1 MDGNKEFDG
10 DSVRKGV
17 VLGLGIGLGVM
28 GLIWTAIYA
37 RRELIKI
44 VIAEQRE
51 RALEELAEEGEEMS
65 QQFMNSDT
73 DQLRAIEEGDD
84 SGSLPS
90 FEDDQSYEDLENN
103 KVESESDFS
112 LISINSRAEETKSQH
127 SRTPPGKQMARHR
140 PWTPETVANEL
151 PILPKLINRY
161 IGPIISGGTAS
172 ELNNGTNAEISN
184 QSKNDGSSRKKRHS
198 SLPPL
203 RDLEDNFS
211 FESVE
216 DSYDAVPSISPPSS
230 PTRRATLQH
239 TAYSNDNIQVALSES
254 SNRPRASS
262 VPIDENWLANIDE
275 TKVLSGHS
283 LEADD
288 VNATVSFL
296 TPVGT
301 KSNATGNRRRSNT
314 DPTDKGDYSSILA
327 KHKAKGSKSVSP
339 PQRKHHNG
347 RQQSPQWT
355 PSKKGLRKRHS
366 FGSLPT
372 PESHDTSRN
381 NRAPS
386 PLFFQHK
393 NGTSQDQGDELS
405 LSRTHSL
412 PDPEFQRHGQGRQR
426 SSSLQLFPTVDGNM
440 VFDLGNNHGA
450 SSDDDAGNLPSREWF
465 WIWA

>member
-51 RALEELAEEGEEMS
+51 RALEELAEEGEGMS
-65 QQFMNSDT
+65 QHFMNSDT

-84 SGSLPS
+84 SGSLQS

-112 LISINSRAEETKSQH
+112 LISVNSRDSKSQH
-127 SRTPPGKQMARHR
+127 CRTPPGKQMTNHR

-161 IGPIISGGTAS
+161 ISPIISGGTVDLATD
-172 ELNNGTNAEISN
+172 NGANAQMTN
-184 QSKNDGSSRKKRHS
+184 QSKIDLSRKKRHS

-203 RDLEDNFS
+203 CDLEENFS

-216 DSYDAVPSISPPSS
+216 DSYDAVPSISPSS

-239 TAYSNDNIQVALSES
+239 TTYSHDNIQVALSES

-262 VPIDENWLANIDE
+262 VPIDENWLASIYE
-275 TKVLSGHS
+275 TKVLSDHS

-288 VNATVSFL
+288 ANTTISFL
-296 TPVGT
+296 TPVG
-301 KSNATGNRRRSNT
+301 KKNNAIGNRRRSNT
-314 DPTDKGDYSSILA
+314 DPTDKGP
-327 KHKAKGSKSVSP
+327 KHEAKGSKSVSP
-339 PQRKHHNG
+339 PQRKHNNR
-347 RQQSPQWT
+347 RQQSSQWT

-372 PESHDTSRN
+372 HESHDASRN
-381 NRAPS
+381 SRAPS

-393 NGTSQDQGDELS
+393 NGTSQEDQDDELS

-440 VFDLGNNHGA
+440 VLDLSNNPGA
-450 SSDDDAGNLPSREWF
+450 SDDDDGLPSREWF